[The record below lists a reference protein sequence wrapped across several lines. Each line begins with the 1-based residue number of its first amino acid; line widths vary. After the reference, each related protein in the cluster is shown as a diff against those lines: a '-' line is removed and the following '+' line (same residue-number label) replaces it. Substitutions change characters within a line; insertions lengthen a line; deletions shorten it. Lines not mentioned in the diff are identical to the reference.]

1 VILLVMKKIEAAI
14 KKEKLGEVER
24 ELQRMGVSDVLIVNT
39 VRNEGIELHYSRGT
53 KAFVTSKAQYV
64 KIELVVPSETA
75 KEIARKLLKIAGSGT
90 VMLYEVEDM
99 LIQSD
104 GIQIETEEQD
114 YR

>member
-1 VILLVMKKIEAAI
+1 MILLVMKKIEATI
-14 KKEKLGEVER
+14 KKEKLDGVER
-24 ELQRMGVSDVLIVNT
+24 ELQRIGVSEVLIVNT
-39 VRNEGIELHYSRGT
+39 IKNEGVELHYSRGT
-53 KAFVTSKAQYV
+53 EAFVASKVPHV
-64 KIELVVPSETA
+64 KIELVVPSESA